1 MVILLLRQGVQ
12 NQEPGSTDRTCCVPC
27 PDPDHAMFTSIGRL
41 SVLLTV
47 QSTSGVLD
55 YFMWLTVK
63 YVKLTCYLSTSER
76 SVLFSCTLYSVLL
89 SSVRI
94 VLRTRGQ
101 IPRSDSDGSDRLHVY
116 NYFFCKYV
124 ALFLTY
130 LDSVFCTV
138 RRKNNPTTTL
148 SDSTLMHLALTGNGP
163 ISLTRNYDGF
173 VLAGTHKLRDE
184 RWLFFVSGLL
194 SYRHLAWHGIALPI

>member
-1 MVILLLRQGVQ
+1 ML
-12 NQEPGSTDRTCCVPC
+12 CVPC

-47 QSTSGVLD
+47 QSTSGVSD
-55 YFMWLTVK
+55 DFMWLTAK
-63 YVKLTCYLSTSER
+63 YVKLTYYLSTSER
-76 SVLFSCTLYSVLL
+76 SVLFSCTLFSVLL
-89 SSVRI
+89 YSVRI

-116 NYFFCKYV
+116 NYLLCKYV
-124 ALFLTY
+124 ALFSPICTLY
-130 LDSVFCTV
+130 SVQYGEKTIL
-138 RRKNNPTTTL
+138 RQRSQIL
-148 SDSTLMHLALTGNGP
+148 LLMHLALTGNGP

-184 RWLFFVSGLL
+184 RWLLFISGLL